1 MKIAQVC
8 FLMDHSTEIGDK
20 RYSYFTDIEDLDWED
35 VVVVETR
42 YGIKTAI
49 FMNYIES
56 DNPAANKANAW
67 IIEKVDTSE
76 LENKKARM
84 RKLQDVKNKLMER
97 KAKLEERRI
106 FEIMAQTDSVM
117 DDLLKEYDKLIV

>member
-8 FLMDHSTEIGDK
+8 FLLDRSNEVGDT

-56 DNPAANKANAW
+56 DSLAAKKARAW
-67 IIEKVDTSE
+67 IIQKVDMSE
-76 LENKKARM
+76 LEVKKAKLK
-84 RKLQDVKNKLMER
+84 KLQEIKNKLMER
-97 KAKLEERRI
+97 KAKIEERQI
-106 FEIMAQTDSVM
+106 FELMAKTDSAM
-117 DDLLKEYDKLIV
+117 ASLLKEYDELMV